1 MKLFKKSF
9 ALYVESGIK
18 KKTEAGLDILRK
30 ELKGARGHSVTV
42 SKDFK
47 EKFYMFIMEQYLRE
61 FHCFYIFFAL
71 DLTMIFCPNTAHP
84 EDHHDQAYEWE
95 QTNGTVQENKKKF
108 TWLQNS
114 LLKIRRGLGQR
125 V

>member
-1 MKLFKKSF
+1 MLTALLICMENTFWNISRGDDFVKLFKKSF

-61 FHCFYIFFAL
+61 FHCFYIFFSL

-84 EDHHDQAYEWE
+84 
-95 QTNGTVQENKKKF
+95 
-108 TWLQNS
+108 
-114 LLKIRRGLGQR
+114 
-125 V
+125 